1 MKQLKENNGKLIMD
15 TNPYSGD
22 GNSKIGSF
30 VFHFCEKRHEYQ
42 DLGVSPL
49 ECILTPL
56 LMKEH
61 YKHTRLPS
69 YNISGLL
76 SLRKVGR
83 LLFFLYRT
91 AVLLMSITS

>member
-1 MKQLKENNGKLIMD
+1 LVKQLKENNGALIMD

-61 YKHTRLPS
+61 YKHTQ
-69 YNISGLL
+69 L
-76 SLRKVGR
+76 SLASRNMTPRNIVSAEGISKDALDDLRG
-83 LLFFLYRT
+83 
-91 AVLLMSITS
+91 S